1 MTAEGKWWA
10 KMTFIIVTIV
20 VAILVYGYAS

>member
-1 MTAEGKWWA
+1 MTSEGKWWA
-10 KMTFIIVTIV
+10 KITFSIVTIV